1 MEKRTVQRH
10 QVKLLTI
17 LHYARFVLLRL
28 QLALFSYNKEISFF
42 FLNKHLMISSTESLV
57 VITRYKSHPCGS
69 TTYFTV
75 SKLLFTDFVFVV

>member
-1 MEKRTVQRH
+1 MEKYTAQRH

-28 QLALFSYNKEISFF
+28 QLALFSYNKKISFF
-42 FLNKHLMISSTESLV
+42 FLNKYLSSPESLV
-57 VITRYKSHPCGS
+57 VTRYKSHACGS
-69 TTYFTV
+69 TNYFTV

>member
-42 FLNKHLMISSTESLV
+42 FLNKHLNSPELLV
-57 VITRYKSHPCGS
+57 VTRYKSHACGS
-69 TTYFTV
+69 TYYFTV

>member
-42 FLNKHLMISSTESLV
+42 FLNKYLSGTESLV
-57 VITRYKSHPCGS
+57 VITRCKSHPCGS
-69 TTYFTV
+69 TNYFTV